1 MQEELLQFKI
11 QKVWT
16 LVDLPRGKKA
26 IGTKW
31 VYRNKKDERG
41 IVVRNKA
48 RLVAQG
54 YKQEEG
60 IDYDEVFAL
69 VARVE
74 AIRLFLAFASFMNFP
89 VYQMDVKSAFLYGT
103 IEEEVYVC
111 QPPGFVDPEFPEK
124 VYKVEKAL
132 YGLHQAP
139 RAWYETLSTYLLD
152 NGFHR
157 GQIDKTL
164 FIKRLKGDILL
175 VQVYVDDIIFG
186 STKKSLC
193 DEFEQIMHN
202 RFQMSSMGEL
212 TFFLGLQVKQKED
225 GIFISQDK
233 YVGEIL
239 KKFGFSSIRTAS
251 TPMET
256 NKALTKDEDG
266 EDVDV
271 HLYRSMIGSLM
282 YLTSSRPDI
291 MFSVCACSRFQVQP
305 KVSHLNAVKRIFR
318 YLKGQPKLGLWYPKD
333 SPLILEAFSDSDYAG
348 ASLDRKSTTGGCQF
362 LGSRLI
368 SWQCKKQTVVANSTT
383 KAEYIDASH
392 CYLLTKAFDVNDEAV
407 HKELGDRM
415 KRAATTA
422 SSLEAEQDS
431 GKVSTARQIL
441 VLFWETASATTNQD
455 GEMEITATID
465 GRLKTVTEAS
475 IRRHLKLEDSAG
487 INSLPNAEI
496 FEQLALMGYGQTLQ
510 GEGSTIPVESQ
521 NTPTVA
527 PSTSQATSTTPIT
540 TPETS
545 PSKIT
550 SSPSFVHSIGRD
562 EGSLSLFELTVLFK
576 STQARRRF
584 KIVVFDDEEGL
595 EDPSKQGRKITEIN
609 QEPSISLVQDEG
621 TSWIQEDIEIQEKIS
636 DDTKVVL
643 EEEEPTELVEDQ
655 GSGEKGE
662 KEVSTVGAEHSTVIP
677 EVSTAAANLVYIRRS
692 AQMRK
697 DKGKAIMEEDESV
710 QKKTKKQ
717 LEQERLGHEE
727 AIRLQEQIDEEERQ
741 RIARDAEIA
750 KQLQE
755 EINKATQEQ
764 EKQEVVTEADP
775 THVIDWSD
783 PAVLRYHAQLNRPYS
798 VAEVRKNM
806 VMYLKNQG
814 GYKMNYFKGMKYED
828 IRPIFEKVWDQ
839 IQSFVPMDS
848 EDKEKG
854 SKKKARGSRKKTLA
868 RKRAGEKQSD
878 QSAKR
883 QKMKDDAEKEDF
895 KEYLNIVPEEG
906 MNVELKRLY
915 EPDTDDL
922 IELQRYMHDLL
933 TWRLYVAC
941 GVHHVST
948 EIGLDMFMLVEKDY
962 PLTRGLLMLM
972 LVNKLQADH
981 HSKMADELLK
991 KIFILANRPR
1001 QEQVENGVVE
1011 LYFIRIEY
1019 QLADIFTKALPRER
1033 FEFILLWLG
1042 MKFMKPETLKRLQDD
1057 KDEKKKSTPLLI
1069 PSIRFTKLIIHY
1081 LKTKHNIHPRTDLPL
1096 HYSHEDHVLG
1106 TLKSVGKDGREIFVM
1121 SIPDALLTD
1130 AIKRAPY
1137 YGEYLEHVAK
1147 YQQYLDEERGKAAK
1161 QTKPLAPKAT
1171 KVTKPTGD
1179 EAPKHSYSQPPKLIL
1194 APTESFKKDQGKK
1207 CKLVKETFDAPSLA
1221 K

>member
-1 MQEELLQFKI
+1 MNEFCGLKWIKREFNVARTPQQNGVAERKIKTLIEAARTMLEDSLLPTAFWAKAVNTACYVLNRVLVTKPHNKTSYELIIGRPPSISFMIPFGCHVTILNTLDPLGKFNEKAEEGFLVGYKSLDEKYKNDIADDAAGETPVQKPASENEQALKNVLDKELLQGKATRASSTNNFNIISTPVNVASTPRTSNDVEPSSVSLGGSFPLNVNDLPDDPLMPDLEDTAKISQALDDESWVEAMQEELLQFKI

-16 LVDLPRGKKA
+16 LVDLPSGKKA

-60 IDYDEVFAL
+60 IDYDEVFAP

-383 KAEYIDASH
+383 EAEYIAASH
-392 CYLLTKAFDVNDEAV
+392 CCGQVLWIQNQMLDYGFNFMQTKIHVDNESAIYVVKNPVYHSKTKHIEIRHHFIRDSYEKRLIEMVKIHTDTKAFDVSRFNFLVASIGKRGRDTKIPQSGGPPIKVGDEAV

-415 KRAATTA
+415 ERAATTA
-422 SSLEAEQDS
+422 SSFEAEQDS
-431 GKVSTARQIL
+431 GSGPRCQ
-441 VLFWETASATTNQD
+441 ETT
-455 GEMEITATID
+455 
-465 GRLKTVTEAS
+465 
-475 IRRHLKLEDSAG
+475 
-487 INSLPNAEI
+487 
-496 FEQLALMGYGQTLQ
+496 
-510 GEGSTIPVESQ
+510 
-521 NTPTVA
+521 
-527 PSTSQATSTTPIT
+527 
-540 TPETS
+540 
-545 PSKIT
+545 
-550 SSPSFVHSIGRD
+550 
-562 EGSLSLFELTVLFK
+562 
-576 STQARRRF
+576 
-584 KIVVFDDEEGL
+584 
-595 EDPSKQGRKITEIN
+595 
-609 QEPSISLVQDEG
+609 
-621 TSWIQEDIEIQEKIS
+621 
-636 DDTKVVL
+636 
-643 EEEEPTELVEDQ
+643 
-655 GSGEKGE
+655 
-662 KEVSTVGAEHSTVIP
+662 
-677 EVSTAAANLVYIRRS
+677 
-692 AQMRK
+692 
-697 DKGKAIMEEDESV
+697 
-710 QKKTKKQ
+710 
-717 LEQERLGHEE
+717 
-727 AIRLQEQIDEEERQ
+727 
-741 RIARDAEIA
+741 
-750 KQLQE
+750 
-755 EINKATQEQ
+755 
-764 EKQEVVTEADP
+764 
-775 THVIDWSD
+775 
-783 PAVLRYHAQLNRPYS
+783 
-798 VAEVRKNM
+798 
-806 VMYLKNQG
+806 
-814 GYKMNYFKGMKYED
+814 
-828 IRPIFEKVWDQ
+828 
-839 IQSFVPMDS
+839 
-848 EDKEKG
+848 
-854 SKKKARGSRKKTLA
+854 
-868 RKRAGEKQSD
+868 
-878 QSAKR
+878 
-883 QKMKDDAEKEDF
+883 
-895 KEYLNIVPEEG
+895 
-906 MNVELKRLY
+906 
-915 EPDTDDL
+915 
-922 IELQRYMHDLL
+922 
-933 TWRLYVAC
+933 
-941 GVHHVST
+941 
-948 EIGLDMFMLVEKDY
+948 
-962 PLTRGLLMLM
+962 
-972 LVNKLQADH
+972 
-981 HSKMADELLK
+981 
-991 KIFILANRPR
+991 
-1001 QEQVENGVVE
+1001 
-1011 LYFIRIEY
+1011 
-1019 QLADIFTKALPRER
+1019 
-1033 FEFILLWLG
+1033 LG
-1042 MKFMKPETLKRLQDD
+1042 M
-1057 KDEKKKSTPLLI
+1057 
-1069 PSIRFTKLIIHY
+1069 
-1081 LKTKHNIHPRTDLPL
+1081 
-1096 HYSHEDHVLG
+1096 
-1106 TLKSVGKDGREIFVM
+1106 
-1121 SIPDALLTD
+1121 
-1130 AIKRAPY
+1130 
-1137 YGEYLEHVAK
+1137 
-1147 YQQYLDEERGKAAK
+1147 
-1161 QTKPLAPKAT
+1161 
-1171 KVTKPTGD
+1171 
-1179 EAPKHSYSQPPKLIL
+1179 
-1194 APTESFKKDQGKK
+1194 
-1207 CKLVKETFDAPSLA
+1207 
-1221 K
+1221 